1 MAALGH
7 QGYVDEGISTLTFQL
22 PKHLKS
28 LGSAFVFPYRDCTFA
43 SKNGRKCLENRLA
56 EGVEMWT
63 QPLSL
68 CCENSRVQLF
78 MAPWTIVHQA
88 PLSMEFSRQEY
99 WSRLPFPVSGDL
111 PDPEIEPSISC
122 ISCIGRQIFYHS
134 HHVGSPSLY
143 SD

>member
-1 MAALGH
+1 MAIRD
-7 QGYVDEGISTLTFQL
+7 VDQSINTLTFQL

-28 LGSAFVFPYRDCTFA
+28 LGFAFVFPYRDCTFA
-43 SKNGRKCLENRLA
+43 SENGRTCLEKRWA
-56 EGVEMWT
+56 KGVEMWT
-63 QPLSL
+63 RPLSL

-88 PLSMEFSRQEY
+88 SLSMEFSRQEY
-99 WSRLPFPVSGDL
+99 WSGLPFPISEHL

-122 ISCIGRQIFYHS
+122 IFCTGRQIPYHS

-143 SD
+143 SN